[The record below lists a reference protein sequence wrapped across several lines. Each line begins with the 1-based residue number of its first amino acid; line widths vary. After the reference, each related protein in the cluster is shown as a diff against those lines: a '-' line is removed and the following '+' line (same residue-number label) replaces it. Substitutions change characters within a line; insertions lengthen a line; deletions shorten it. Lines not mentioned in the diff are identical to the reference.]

1 MFCNQGF
8 KNIVCGKRLNN
19 EYLYQYLL
27 FNKNELNRRG
37 NGVTFKEISKRIV
50 EDFPLILPPLPLQTQ
65 FASRVEAIE
74 RQKEQIRQ
82 QLKDA
87 ETLMAERM
95 QYYFG

>member
-1 MFCNQGF
+1 MIGAAQPNVNAKKYGALP
-8 KNIVCGKRLNN
+8 I
-19 EYLYQYLL
+19 
-27 FNKNELNRRG
+27 
-37 NGVTFKEISKRIV
+37 
-50 EDFPLILPPLPLQTQ
+50 PLPPLPLQNQ

-74 RQKEQIRQ
+74 KQKEQIRQ